1 MELWTVDQAARH
13 WSVTTGRARS
23 ILSNRGIRRITGY
36 PAADVRA
43 VRRRQGARTDL
54 AAPAHAL
61 SLSDAA
67 QRIRDVADD
76 RTRLRIFFEFTRGAD
91 ESGPAAL
98 SLINDEPPLTGDP
111 RHDAL
116 LAAIAEHLA
125 GSYGLPGPLWSITTE
140 RFLDAPWWISPLPSA
155 RTRAMLWA
163 PASFRRRG
171 IYLDRYDLTHD
182 GASRMPEPLFDQ
194 TELRRA
200 FVSLAQKLER
210 RRVVGHVHVVGG
222 AAMILAYDETRT
234 ATRDIDALF
243 SPDGPML
250 AAIREVATEHRWPSS
265 WLNNQAA
272 SYVSRTPGQG
282 SLVFDHPYLQV
293 AATPPQ
299 HLLAMKV
306 LAARAVRDGD
316 DVQFLLGHLNIKSR
330 AEVWAI
336 VERYFPN
343 TEIPTRSKELIDDLL
358 AE

>member
-1 MELWTVDQAARH
+1 LDQA
-13 WSVTTGRARS
+13 G
-23 ILSNRGIRRITGY
+23 
-36 PAADVRA
+36 
-43 VRRRQGARTDL
+43 
-54 AAPAHAL
+54 
-61 SLSDAA
+61 
-67 QRIRDVADD
+67 
-76 RTRLRIFFEFTRGAD
+76 
-91 ESGPAAL
+91 
-98 SLINDEPPLTGDP
+98 
-111 RHDAL
+111 
-116 LAAIAEHLA
+116 
-125 GSYGLPGPLWSITTE
+125 
-140 RFLDAPWWISPLPSA
+140 
-155 RTRAMLWA
+155 
-163 PASFRRRG
+163 
-171 IYLDRYDLTHD
+171 
-182 GASRMPEPLFDQ
+182 
-194 TELRRA
+194 LRRA